1 MICQVLTA
9 LHAIAAPLCVR
20 PGTRAK
26 PENIFI
32 PGGARHARWGSF
44 PKTMVGATFAKSL
57 FASLRLTS
65 GQLTCP
71 KRRKI
76 GKVCSCSLLLQ
87 EYLLV
92 FTIMKCV
99 FWTKLLNRKGSGNFD
114 GLSLD
119 DCQASIGG

>member
-44 PKTMVGATFAKSL
+44 PKTMVGATFAKGL

-71 KRRKI
+71 KRRII
-76 GKVCSCSLLLQ
+76 GKVPVHFQPTEAPCKP
-87 EYLLV
+87 
-92 FTIMKCV
+92 T
-99 FWTKLLNRKGSGNFD
+99 NRRAPATAD
-114 GLSLD
+114 G
-119 DCQASIGG
+119 